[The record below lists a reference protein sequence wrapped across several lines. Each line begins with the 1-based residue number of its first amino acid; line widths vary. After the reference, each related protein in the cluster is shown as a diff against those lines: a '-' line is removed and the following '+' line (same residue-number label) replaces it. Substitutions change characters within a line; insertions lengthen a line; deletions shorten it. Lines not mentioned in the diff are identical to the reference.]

1 MLYVMIGLPRAGK
14 STFYTREIIIR
25 DSLVRINSDN
35 IRLALTGQRFNPNIE
50 EFVSAIKY
58 TSIKAHLL
66 ANEHV
71 LVDGTHTS
79 ISSIKKIESL
89 VSREQIV
96 WIHLNTPKEIC
107 IIRAKNTGQDDLIP
121 VIEKMSKQLKL
132 TEEYIYNIYYGKSGP
147 KIIKSDFS
155 GQLYAYTTGYTTTI
169 GELEYPDGICGNP
182 RVKNTTE
189 ASIIRMD
196 YE

>member
-1 MLYVMIGLPRAGK
+1 MLYVMVGLPRAGK

-25 DSLVRINSDN
+25 DNLVRINGDN

-50 EFVSAIKY
+50 EFVSAIKF

-79 ISSIKKIESL
+79 LSSIRKIESL
-89 VSREQIV
+89 TNKENIV
-96 WIHLNTPKEIC
+96 WIHFNTPKEIC
-107 IIRAKNTGQDDLIP
+107 IERAISTNQQDLIP
-121 VIEKMSKQLKL
+121 VIENMSRGLNHTVNL
-132 TEEYIYNIYYGKSGP
+132 ILENYSGEDGP
-147 KIIKSDFS
+147 KIIKPDFS
-155 GQLYAYTTGYTTTI
+155 GQLYSFSLGCKTTI
-169 GELEYPDGICGNP
+169 GEMKYINGEFK
-182 RVKNTTE
+182 VKNTRKT
-189 ASIIRMD
+189 SIIRVD

>member
-1 MLYVMIGLPRAGK
+1 MVGLPRAGK

-25 DSLVRINSDN
+25 DRLVRINGDN

-79 ISSIKKIESL
+79 MSSIRKIESL
-89 VSREQIV
+89 VSKEQIV

-121 VIEKMSKQLKL
+121 IIEKMSKQLESVK
-132 TEEYIYNIYYGKSGP
+132 EYLYKTYYGEDGT
-147 KIIKSDFS
+147 KIIKPDFS
-155 GQLYAYTTGYTTTI
+155 GQLFGCSFQYTTTI
-169 GELEYPDGICGNP
+169 GEIEYINEQTT
-182 RVKNTTE
+182 VKNTRKT
-189 ASIIRMD
+189 SIIRVD
-196 YE
+196 SE